1 MGSQRTFASMAWNGK
16 GKVTRRERFLA
27 EMDAVIP
34 WPRLVRLIEPHYP
47 KAGQGRQPLGLEKM
61 LRIYFLQQWFNLSDP
76 QAEDAIYDSES
87 MRRFARVELGDEVVP
102 DETTILRFRHLLE
115 QHELT
120 QAIFEEIQAL
130 LEERRL
136 LLRSGTIVDATIIA
150 APSSTKNAS
159 ASRDPE
165 MKQTRK
171 GRNWHFG
178 MKLHIGA
185 DKRGIVHTV
194 RATDASVA
202 DINQMPELLH
212 GQEREVFGD
221 QAYWKEDD
229 RKFLEAWG
237 VRYRINRRP
246 TAHRPL
252 SKRWRM
258 INRARSRTRAR
269 GEHAFRVIKQLWGFA
284 KVRYRGLAKN
294 LARAHTMFALANLY
308 QVRRQ
313 LLPAGAR
320 CALSGNFGQ
329 QAVSAATIARPTITR
344 SPFSEPDCHDH
355 FNQIAAQSDLC
366 RASLG
371 DLAIGDA
378 LPLEA
383 RTLARQPRSHIA
395 QGTFT
400 AREGRACHSDRY
412 PPGRGIRRG
421 SPARRAQC
429 ASSRT

>member
-1 MGSQRTFASMAWNGK
+1 MGNQRTFASLAWSGK
-16 GKVTRRERFLA
+16 GKVTRRERFLG

-34 WPRLVRLIEPHYP
+34 WSRLIKLIEPHYP

-87 MRRFARVELGDEVVP
+87 MRRFARVELGDEAVP
-102 DETTILRFRHLLE
+102 DESTILRFRHLLE
-115 QHELT
+115 RHALT
-120 QAIFEEIQAL
+120 RAIFDAVADL

-150 APSSTKNAS
+150 APSSTRNAS

-178 MKLHIGA
+178 MKLHVGT
-185 DKRGIVHTV
+185 DQRGIVHTV
-194 RATDASVA
+194 RATDAGVS
-202 DINQMPELLH
+202 DITQLPDLLH

-221 QAYWKEDD
+221 QAYWKEAD
-229 RKFLEAWG
+229 RRFLEAWG
-237 VRYRINRRP
+237 MRYRVNRRP
-246 TAHRPL
+246 TSKRPL
-252 SKRWRM
+252 SERWRM

-294 LARAHTMFALANLY
+294 LARAQTMFALANLY

-313 LLPAGAR
+313 LLPAGT
-320 CALSGNFGQ
+320 S
-329 QAVSAATIARPTITR
+329 SAW
-344 SPFSEPDCHDH
+344 
-355 FNQIAAQSDLC
+355 
-366 RASLG
+366 
-371 DLAIGDA
+371 
-378 LPLEA
+378 
-383 RTLARQPRSHIA
+383 
-395 QGTFT
+395 
-400 AREGRACHSDRY
+400 
-412 PPGRGIRRG
+412 
-421 SPARRAQC
+421 
-429 ASSRT
+429 